1 MVGPRSDA
9 AFLRR
14 KGMTWVHM
22 EGRTGRYQE
31 AVDHGYHVSLEL
43 ARAQGDI
50 REHMAVQDAY
60 EETKNTCG
68 HCVC

>member
-1 MVGPRSDA
+1 MVGPRSEA

-43 ARAQGDI
+43 ARCDLSGGYPLGATL
-50 REHMAVQDAY
+50 E
-60 EETKNTCG
+60 N
-68 HCVC
+68 